1 MVQSTQIDLDY
12 LQQRLDKKTIDNA
25 EFGKSYYLNK
35 EDMTIIKIKPD
46 RHCEFEYDCAEYFCN
61 FYRKSL
67 GLNFQIYKQDNKII
81 TVTPI
86 VNDTRKNKLPK
97 DERLRNTLNILEKF
111 TEQHEMFKHM
121 LLTPELRVK
130 SYIQDYGIGNF
141 FIHNNEIYLLDL
153 ETFYF
158 CILTPEGHSVG
169 LIGVNE
175 DHAET
180 VKSYTPALDC
190 ENSFITEETPIY

>member
-1 MVQSTQIDLDY
+1 MVQPTQIDLDY
-12 LQQRLDKKTIDNA
+12 IQQRLNKKTIDNA

-46 RHCEFEYDCAEYFCN
+46 RHCEFEYDCAKYFCD
-61 FYRKSL
+61 FYKESL

-81 TVTPI
+81 TITPI

-111 TEQHEMFKHM
+111 TEQHEMFKRM
-121 LLTPELRVK
+121 LLTPELKVK

-141 FIHNNEIYLLDL
+141 FIYNNEIYLLDL

-175 DHAET
+175 DYAET
-180 VKSYTPALDC
+180 VKPYTPALDC
-190 ENSFITEETPIY
+190 ENSFIMEEMLIY